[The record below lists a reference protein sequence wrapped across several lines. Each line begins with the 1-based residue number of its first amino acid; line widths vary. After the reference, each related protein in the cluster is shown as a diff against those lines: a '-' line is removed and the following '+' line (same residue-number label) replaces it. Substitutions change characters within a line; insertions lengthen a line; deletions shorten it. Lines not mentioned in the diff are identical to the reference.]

1 MPIILC
7 IIYKSVLSTTNSHL
21 KLFVLYK
28 KKRPICMNL
37 NIWLKSFPKI
47 KKYVHH
53 KNLEKMKEV

>member
-1 MPIILC
+1 MHIILY
-7 IIYKSVLSTTNSHL
+7 IIYKSALSTTNSHL

-28 KKRPICMNL
+28 KKTFICMNL

-53 KNLEKMKEV
+53 QNLQKMNEV